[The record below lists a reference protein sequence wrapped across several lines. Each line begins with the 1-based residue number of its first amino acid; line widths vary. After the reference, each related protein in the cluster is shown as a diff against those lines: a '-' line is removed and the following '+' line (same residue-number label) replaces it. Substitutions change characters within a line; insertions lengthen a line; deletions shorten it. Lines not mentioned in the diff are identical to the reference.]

1 MSKDIYDNRKVLPL
15 PSKRFNSLLNGR
27 IYKKQIGFTFNIILQ
42 KVEKY

>member
-1 MSKDIYDNRKVLPL
+1 MIIEKVLPL

-27 IYKKQIGFTFNIILQ
+27 IYKKQIGYFTFNIILQ